1 MEEYFGDY
9 RLIERI
15 GIGGMAEVFLARR
28 FGVAGFEKEIVIK
41 RIRPHLN
48 EQKSFVNMF
57 LGEAKLATQLTHPNI
72 VQIYDLGRIDNSY
85 FIAMEYIPGRDMS
98 AIIPKTK
105 SNNVPFPVEY
115 ALKIASSLCEALH
128 YAHNKQDILGNS
140 LEIVHR
146 DVSPE
151 NIRIAWTGTVKIL
164 DFGIAK
170 AATQVHETKVGE
182 IKGKLCYMS
191 PEQVLG
197 QDVDSRS
204 DLFALGCVMYE
215 AITGFK
221 LYSGNN
227 DLEIMNKI
235 VDGKVYPPSYFRD
248 DVPEEVER
256 IIMKA
261 LTKERKK
268 RFQSA
273 FEMQLA
279 IDKFLATTEFTP
291 SSIHLANFLK
301 QQFQAEL
308 DAEQTRRRNQPLSPG
323 PTQTP
328 PPFRPKDYVISS
340 PVQIDQDNRELTEL
354 IGPKQLSGPQQQLS
368 INLPEPLLQKLD
380 KLAQYHQQPLE
391 DLVTNLL
398 RDWAKYLPD

>member
-28 FGVAGFEKEIVIK
+28 SGVAGFEKEIVIK

-115 ALKIASSLCEALH
+115 VLKIASSLCEALH
-128 YAHNKQDILGNS
+128 YAHNKKDIVGNS

-204 DLFALGCVMYE
+204 DIFALGCVMYE

-235 VDGKVYPPSYFRD
+235 IDGKVYPPSYFRN

-261 LTKERKK
+261 LAKERRK

-273 FEMQLA
+273 FEMQLT
-279 IDKFLATTEFTP
+279 IDKFLTTNEFTP

-308 DAEQTRRRNQPLSPG
+308 DAEHTRRRNQPLSPS
-323 PTQTP
+323 PTRTP
-328 PPFRPKDYVISS
+328 PPFRPRDYAMSS
-340 PVQIDQDNRELTEL
+340 ANNDQENREFTDL
-354 IGPKQLSGPQQQLS
+354 IDTKQISGPLKQLS
-368 INLPEPLLQKLD
+368 INLPAPLLHKLD
-380 KLAQYHQQPLE
+380 KLAKHHEQPLE
-391 DLVTNLL
+391 DLITNLL